1 MILESIRDY
10 MLQCPYLKDMAPLN
24 VDYLGNEATA
34 YTIDGVPNTPIIR
47 EYIDGS
53 KLKQFSFVFG
63 SREFYGPD
71 YAQNIENS
79 GVYENI
85 SKWFDRMSEEG
96 NLPRLSDNQTPVRV
110 ETVSSG
116 YMFGATADTARYQI
130 QARLVYY
137 EE

>member
-1 MILESIRDY
+1 

-34 YTIDGVPNTPIIR
+34 YTIDGVPNTPTIR
-47 EYIDGS
+47 KYVDGS
-53 KLKQFSFVFG
+53 KLKQFSFVLG

-85 SKWFDRMSEEG
+85 SKWFDKMTEEG
-96 NLPRLSDNQTPVRV
+96 NLPRLSDNQTPIRV
-110 ETVSSG
+110 EAVSSG